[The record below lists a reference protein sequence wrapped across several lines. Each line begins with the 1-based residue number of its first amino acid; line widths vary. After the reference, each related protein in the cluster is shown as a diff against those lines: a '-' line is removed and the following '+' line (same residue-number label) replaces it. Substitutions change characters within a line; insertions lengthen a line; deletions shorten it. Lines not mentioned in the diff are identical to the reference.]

1 MLRYRDIGKFAIC
14 TDDNSG
20 GRLVETNEE
29 KIATK
34 GITGTEGNE
43 NIKTLRKVVA
53 GAGFEPTTFGL

>member
-1 MLRYRDIGKFAIC
+1 MTIQEGV
-14 TDDNSG
+14 
-20 GRLVETNEE
+20 VETNEE

-34 GITGTEGNE
+34 GITGTEGDE